1 MPQIN
6 RQYSCK
12 GTEGIDKCL
21 KDITVFINYCLEK
34 GVFPNKL
41 KSRGASPAFKKDK
54 SS

>member
-21 KDITVFINYCLEK
+21 KDITVFINCCLEK
-34 GVFPNKL
+34 RVFPNKL
-41 KSRGASPAFKKDK
+41 KSRGASPVFKKDK